1 MLIRRLTTVMS
12 GGVPAVGLGA
22 GSDTS
27 FTSVPHTGP
36 AVRRRFGAVLISV
49 LAMLSGIVLMA
60 PPAAA
65 AATRQQIVNVATGQ
79 LGGTGCSPGYYN
91 SCGIEWCA
99 EFARW
104 VWRTAGVSDVSGLD
118 AWAQSFKTYGIG
130 RGLYR
135 ARSSGYVPQ
144 PGDAIVFDWDH
155 NSGDSHPIDHVAIVT
170 SVTST
175 QVNTIG
181 GNQGN
186 SNNYSSKVS
195 RASYSRTN
203 TDIDGY
209 VSPAGVGSGTPI
221 VEPMVGHSVT
231 GDSFADLVGTKSDGT
246 LLLYANNFVRDDG
259 DPYSSAQQIGS
270 GWGGFNHL
278 VNADVT
284 GDGYTDLVGR
294 KTDGT
299 LWMYPNN
306 IERDNGV
313 PYSSPD
319 AEQIGSGW
327 GGFDTL
333 VGADVTG
340 DGFTDLVGRKTD
352 GTLWLYPNNFVR
364 DNGVPYSSADARQIG
379 SGWGGFN
386 ALVGADVTGD
396 GFTDLVGRKTDG
408 TLLLYANN
416 FVRDNGVPYS
426 AAQQI
431 GSGWGGFDM
440 LVGADVTGDGY
451 TDLVTRKTDGTLWMY
466 PNNIER
472 DNGVPYSSA
481 DARQIGS
488 GWGGFTQLI

>member
-1 MLIRRLTTVMS
+1 MRRSTTRNTDTR
-12 GGVPAVGLGA
+12 ATA
-22 GSDTS
+22 SDN
-27 FTSVPHTGP
+27 SVTGP
-36 AVRRRFGAVLISV
+36 PQTPRAVRRRFGRTVLISL
-49 LAMLSGIVLMA
+49 LAMASGVGLMA
-60 PPAAA
+60 PPATAA
-65 AATRQQIVNVATGQ
+65 TTRQQIVSVATNQ
-79 LGGTGCSPGYYN
+79 LGGTGCNPGYYN

-118 AWAQSFKTYGIG
+118 SWAQSFKTYGIG
-130 RGLYR
+130 RGLYHS
-135 ARSSGYVPQ
+135 RSSGYVPQ

-155 NSGDSHPIDHVAIVT
+155 ASGDGHPIDHVAIVT
-170 SVTST
+170 SATST

-209 VSPAGVGSGTPI
+209 VSPAGVGSGTP
-221 VEPMVGHSVT
+221 VDERNVGHSVT
-231 GDSFADLVGTKSDGT
+231 GDSFADLVATKTDGT
-246 LLLYANNFVRDDG
+246 MLLYANNFVRDDG
-259 DPYSSAQQIGS
+259 VPYGSSRQIGS
-270 GWGGFNHL
+270 GWGTFNQV

-284 GDGYTDLVGR
+284 GDGYSDLVAR

-299 LWMYPNN
+299 LWLYPNN

-319 AEQIGSGW
+319 ARQIGSGW
-327 GGFDTL
+327 GGFDRIIGADATGDGFTDLVARKTDGTLWLYPNNFVRDGGVPYSGSTARQIGHGWSGFNTL

-340 DGFTDLVGRKTD
+340 DGFTDLVARKTD

-364 DNGVPYSSADARQIG
+364 DNGVPYGSASQIG

-386 ALVGADVTGD
+386 HV
-396 GFTDLVGRKTDG
+396 
-408 TLLLYANN
+408 
-416 FVRDNGVPYS
+416 
-426 AAQQI
+426 
-431 GSGWGGFDM
+431 
-440 LVGADVTGDGY
+440 VGADVTGDGY
-451 TDLVTRKTDGTLWMY
+451 TDLVARKTDGTLWLY

-472 DNGVPYSSA
+472 DNGVPYSSP

-488 GWGGFTQLI
+488 GWGGFTDMI